1 MCYRKCFLLT
11 LSLSL
16 ALFLL
21 LCCRYVHWH
30 YHCCRCYFCLCWC
43 EHEWT
48 SKKSKCLLLSTKTYT
63 DKDRFSKPTLYRKQQ
78 WVKRWKTNITMSV
91 TRARKD
97 STSSTKKIYNYFNC
111 TGKPITKVNNHRIR
125 THKRKYEQKRA
136 SRPLERT
143 LDTFTNTTT
152 RTLRSTSKP
161 PPEKPPTRHTNP
173 TIDTF
178 FTKKI
183 DDRYPDEWND

>member
-1 MCYRKCFLLT
+1 MNRDVEDLYCIEDQTCFADRET
-11 LSLSL
+11 FFELSL
-16 ALFLL
+16 AERLKL
-21 LCCRYVHWH
+21 
-30 YHCCRCYFCLCWC
+30 
-43 EHEWT
+43 
-48 SKKSKCLLLSTKTYT
+48 
-63 DKDRFSKPTLYRKQQ
+63 PTYRKQQ
-78 WVKRWKTNITMSV
+78 WVKRWKHNITMSV